1 MDEAAALTRSA
12 QILVVEDEP
21 LIRLMAVEMLE
32 TLGYG
37 ALEAGNGSE
46 ALALIGG
53 SRVIDAM
60 MIDLGLPDQPGE
72 RVIRQVLDLR
82 PGLPVIVATGAD
94 TVGARQG
101 LSDCA
106 GVNYLEKPYYFS
118 DLEQALSAALGPRTV
133 VA

>member
-1 MDEAAALTRSA
+1 
-12 QILVVEDEP
+12 
-21 LIRLMAVEMLE
+21 MAVEMLE

-37 ALEAGNGSE
+37 ALEASNGAE

-53 SRVIDAM
+53 GRGIDAM
-60 MIDLGLPDQPGE
+60 IIDLGLPDQPGE

-101 LSDCA
+101 LNDCP
-106 GVNYLEKPYYFS
+106 GVNYLGKPYYFS
-118 DLEQALSAALGPRTV
+118 DLEQALNAALRYRAV